1 MRVLV
6 IGATGN
12 VGTGLLRHLAA
23 DPSVSEVVAASRRD
37 PGRLPGGARWR
48 RLDLR
53 VPLPP
58 DLLRGVDAVVNLA
71 WLMQPTRAPRTTWAV
86 NVEGTAR
93 LLEQVRDSDATVLV
107 QASSVGAYSAR
118 TDPSPV
124 REVWPTHGVATS
136 AYSREK
142 AYVERLL
149 DRLERD
155 RRDLR
160 VVRMRPAF
168 TFQAPAAVQQRRL
181 FAGPLVPGGL
191 LARTRI
197 PVVPV
202 PRDLLFQAVHTDDV
216 ATAYHAAVVR
226 DGAHGAYNIA
236 AGEVLDGGALASLVG
251 GRAVDLPQP
260 LVRSALHAAWSAH
273 LTPASP
279 GLLGLLLSVP
289 VMASVRA
296 REELDW
302 QPEWSAAEAVG
313 TMLRG
318 LRSGRGEATPPLD
331 PATSGPARSEEF
343 RTAFGDLP

>member
-12 VGTGLLRHLAA
+12 VGTRLLRHLAD
-23 DPSVSEVVAASRRD
+23 DPTVTEVVGASRRD
-37 PGRLPGGARWR
+37 PRGLPGGARWR

-53 VPLPP
+53 ETLPA
-58 DLLRGVDAVVNLA
+58 DLLEGIDAVVHLG
-71 WLMQPTRAPRTTWAV
+71 WLMQPTRAPRTTWAA

-93 LLEQVRDSDATVLV
+93 LLEQVRHSDVTTLV

-118 TDPSPV
+118 TGPSPV

-142 AYVERLL
+142 AYAERLL

-155 RRDLR
+155 RPDLR

-191 LARTRI
+191 LARVRL

-216 ATAYHAAVVR
+216 AAAYHAGVVR
-226 DGAHGAYNIA
+226 DGARGAYNLA
-236 AGEVLDGGALASLVG
+236 AGDVLDGEAVAGLVG

-260 LVRSALHAAWSAH
+260 VVRSAVHAAWSSH

-279 GLLGLLLSVP
+279 GLLDLLLSVP
-289 VMASVRA
+289 VMSTVRA
-296 REELDW
+296 REDLEW
-302 QPEWSAAEAVG
+302 RPQWSAAEAV
-313 TMLRG
+313 TSMLRG
-318 LRSGRGEATPPLD
+318 LRSGRGAGTPPLD

-343 RTAFGDLP
+343 RTAFEDLP